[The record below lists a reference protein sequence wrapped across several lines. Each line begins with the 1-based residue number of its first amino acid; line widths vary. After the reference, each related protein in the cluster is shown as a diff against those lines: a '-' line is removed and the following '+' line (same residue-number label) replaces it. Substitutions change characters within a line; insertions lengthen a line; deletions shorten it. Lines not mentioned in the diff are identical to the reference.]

1 MLLSGGRA
9 WVLTTVLAA
18 FLVTELTGI
27 IRDIVGDV
35 SVDRRGRM

>member
-1 MLLSGGRA
+1 MVYPIGG
-9 WVLTTVLAA
+9 TSVLA
-18 FLVTELTGI
+18 GI